1 MPKNYL
7 LIPGP
12 TPVPQDVLLE
22 MAREMVNHRGSEFAN
37 VLKTSTEL
45 LKKVFK
51 TQNDVLILTASGTG
65 GMEAAVVNF
74 FSQGDP
80 VLVGV
85 CGVFGE
91 RFAKICKAYGLNV
104 KTIDCEPGKGVEP
117 EILEKALKEN
127 PDVKGVFLT
136 HNETSTGVTNDLK
149 TLAPIVKQNPE
160 RLLVVDAVSS
170 LGAIDLP
177 TDDLKVDVVVTAS
190 QKALETPPGLAM
202 VSVSEL
208 AWKYNEKAN
217 LPRFYFDLKQAKK
230 FLEEGA
236 TPFTPA
242 VSVVFA
248 LRKALGNIL
257 NRGLEQNFKRHQV
270 LGRAVREAVKAL
282 GVTKLLADERWASDT
297 VTPII
302 PPENINPDEL
312 RKYIRTK
319 FGVVL
324 AGGQGVLKGKIF
336 RVGHVGYV
344 EPTDILVAI
353 SAIEIALE
361 NMGYKGLKGKGTQVA
376 EEIFAEYYKN

>member
-1 MPKNYL
+1 MPKNFL

-22 MAREMVNHRGSEFAN
+22 MAREMINHRGSEFAN
-37 VLKTSTEL
+37 LLKTNTDL

-51 TQNDVLILTASGTG
+51 TENDVLILTASGTG
-65 GMEAAVVNF
+65 GMEAAVANF
-74 FSQGDP
+74 FSQGDE

-104 KTIDCEPGKGVEP
+104 KTIVTEPGKGIEP
-117 EILEKALKEN
+117 EVLEKALKEN
-127 PDVKGVFLT
+127 PNVKAVFLT
-136 HNETSTGVTNDLK
+136 HNETSTGVTNNLK
-149 TLAPIVKQNPE
+149 ELAPIVKENPE

-177 TDDLKVDVVVTAS
+177 TDELKIDVVVTAS

-208 AWKYNEKAN
+208 AWKFNEMAN
-217 LPRFYFDLKQAKK
+217 LPRFYFDLRQAKK
-230 FLEEGA
+230 FLDEGA

-242 VSVVFA
+242 VSIFFA
-248 LRKALGNIL
+248 LKKSLENIL
-257 NRGLEQNFKRHQV
+257 NRGLENNFKRHSL
-270 LGRAVREAVKAL
+270 LGKAVREAIKAI

-297 VTPII
+297 VTPVI
-302 PPENINPDEL
+302 PPDNVNPDDL
-312 RKYIRTK
+312 RKYIRSK

-324 AGGQGVLKGKIF
+324 AGGQGNLKGKIF
-336 RVGHVGYV
+336 RIGHVGYV
-344 EPTDILVAI
+344 ELTDILVALSAVEI
-353 SAIEIALE
+353 SLE
-361 NMGYKGLKGKGTQVA
+361 NVGYKGIKGKGVQVA
-376 EEIFAEYYKN
+376 EEIFAQNSN

>member
-1 MPKNYL
+1 MPKNFL

-22 MAREMVNHRGSEFAN
+22 MAREMINHRGSEFAN
-37 VLKTSTEL
+37 LLKTNTDL

-51 TQNDVLILTASGTG
+51 TENDVLILTASGTG
-65 GMEAAVVNF
+65 GMEAAVANF
-74 FSQGDP
+74 FSQGDE

-104 KTIDCEPGKGVEP
+104 KTIVTEPGKGIEP
-117 EILEKALKEN
+117 EVLEKALKEN
-127 PDVKGVFLT
+127 PNVKAVFLT
-136 HNETSTGVTNDLK
+136 HNETSTGVTNNLK
-149 TLAPIVKQNPE
+149 ELAPIVKENPE
-160 RLLVVDAVSS
+160 RLLIIDAVSS

-177 TDDLKVDVVVTAS
+177 TDELKIDVVVTAS

-208 AWKYNEKAN
+208 AWKFNEKAN
-217 LPRFYFDLKQAKK
+217 LPRFYFDLRQAKK
-230 FLEEGA
+230 FLDEGA

-242 VSVVFA
+242 VSIFFA
-248 LRKALGNIL
+248 LKKSLENIL
-257 NRGLEQNFKRHQV
+257 NRGLENNFKRHSL
-270 LGRAVREAVKAL
+270 LGKAVREAIKAI

-302 PPENINPDEL
+302 PPDGVNPDDL
-312 RKYIRTK
+312 RKYIRSK

-324 AGGQGVLKGKIF
+324 AGGQGNLKGKIF
-336 RVGHVGYV
+336 RIGHVGYV
-344 EPTDILVAI
+344 EPTDILVALSAVEI
-353 SAIEIALE
+353 SLE
-361 NMGYKGLKGKGTQVA
+361 NVGYKGIKGKGVQVA
-376 EEIFAEYYKN
+376 EEIFAQNSN

>member
-1 MPKNYL
+1 MPKNFL

-22 MAREMVNHRGSEFAN
+22 MAREMINHRGSEFAN
-37 VLKTSTEL
+37 LLKTNTDL

-51 TQNDVLILTASGTG
+51 TENDVLILTASGTG
-65 GMEAAVVNF
+65 GMEAAVANF
-74 FSQGDP
+74 FSQGDE

-104 KTIDCEPGKGVEP
+104 KTIVTEPGKGIEP
-117 EILEKALKEN
+117 EVLEKALKEN
-127 PDVKGVFLT
+127 PNVKAVFLT
-136 HNETSTGVTNDLK
+136 HNETSTGVTNNLK
-149 TLAPIVKQNPE
+149 ELAPIVKENPE
-160 RLLVVDAVSS
+160 RLLIVDAVSS

-177 TDDLKVDVVVTAS
+177 TDELKIDVVVTAS

-208 AWKYNEKAN
+208 AWKFNEKAN
-217 LPRFYFDLKQAKK
+217 LPRFYFDLRQAKK
-230 FLEEGA
+230 FLDEGA

-242 VSVVFA
+242 VSIFFA
-248 LRKALGNIL
+248 LKKSLENIL
-257 NRGLEQNFKRHQV
+257 NRGLENNFKRHSL
-270 LGRAVREAVKAL
+270 LGKAVREAIKAI

-302 PPENINPDEL
+302 PPDNVNPDDL
-312 RKYIRTK
+312 RKYIRSK

-324 AGGQGVLKGKIF
+324 AGGQGNLKGKIF
-336 RVGHVGYV
+336 RIGHLGYV
-344 EPTDILVAI
+344 EPTDILVALSAVEI
-353 SAIEIALE
+353 SLE
-361 NMGYKGLKGKGTQVA
+361 NVGYKGIKGKGVQVA
-376 EEIFAEYYKN
+376 EEIFAQNSN

>member
-22 MAREMVNHRGSEFAN
+22 MAREMINHRGSEFATL
-37 VLKTSTEL
+37 LKTSTEY
-45 LKKVFK
+45 LKKIFK
-51 TQNDVLILTASGTG
+51 TQNDVLILTSSGTG
-65 GMEAAVVNF
+65 GMEAAVANF
-74 FSQGDP
+74 FSYGDE

-104 KTIDCEPGKGVEP
+104 KTIECEPGKGIEP
-117 EILEKALKEN
+117 EVLEKTLKEN
-127 PDVKGVFLT
+127 PNIKGVFIT
-136 HNETSTGVTNDLK
+136 HNETSTGVTNDLRV
-149 TLAPIVKQNPE
+149 LAPIVKEKEE
-160 RLLVVDAVSS
+160 RLLIVDAVSS

-177 TDDLKVDVVVTAS
+177 TDELKIDVVVTAS

-208 AWKYNEKAN
+208 AWSYAEKSN
-217 LPRFYFDLKQAKK
+217 LPKFYFDLKQAKK
-230 FLEEGA
+230 FLGEGA

-248 LRKALGNIL
+248 LKKALENIL
-257 NRGLEQNFKRHQV
+257 NRGLENNFQRHMV
-270 LGRAVREAVKAL
+270 LGKAVRESIKAL
-282 GVTKLLADERWASDT
+282 GITKLLADERWASDT
-297 VTPII
+297 VTPVI
-302 PPENINPDEL
+302 PPEGVNPDEL

-324 AGGQGVLKGKIF
+324 AGGQGSLKGKIF
-336 RVGHVGYV
+336 RIGHVGYV

-353 SAIEIALE
+353 SSIEIAFE
-361 NMGYKGLKGKGTQVA
+361 NLGYKDLRGKGVQVA
-376 EEIFAEYYKN
+376 ESIFSEYYKN

>member
-1 MPKNYL
+1 MPKNFL

-22 MAREMVNHRGSEFAN
+22 MAREMINHRGSEFAN
-37 VLKTSTEL
+37 LLKTNTDL

-51 TQNDVLILTASGTG
+51 TENDVLILTASGTG
-65 GMEAAVVNF
+65 GMEAAVANF
-74 FSQGDP
+74 FSQGDE

-104 KTIDCEPGKGVEP
+104 KTIVTEPGKGIEP
-117 EILEKALKEN
+117 EVLEKALKEN
-127 PDVKGVFLT
+127 PNVKAVFLT
-136 HNETSTGVTNDLK
+136 HNETSTGVTNNLK
-149 TLAPIVKQNPE
+149 ELAPIVKENPE
-160 RLLVVDAVSS
+160 RLLIVDAVSS

-177 TDDLKVDVVVTAS
+177 TDELKIDVVVTAS

-208 AWKYNEKAN
+208 AWKFNEKAN
-217 LPRFYFDLKQAKK
+217 LPRFYFDLRQAKK
-230 FLEEGA
+230 FLDEGA

-242 VSVVFA
+242 VSIFFA
-248 LRKALGNIL
+248 LKKSLENIL
-257 NRGLEQNFKRHQV
+257 NRGLENNFKRHNL
-270 LGRAVREAVKAL
+270 LGKAVREAIKAI

-302 PPENINPDEL
+302 PPDNVNPDDL
-312 RKYIRTK
+312 RKYIRSK

-324 AGGQGVLKGKIF
+324 AGGQGNLKGKIF
-336 RVGHVGYV
+336 RIGHVGYV
-344 EPTDILVAI
+344 EPTDILVALSAVEI
-353 SAIEIALE
+353 SLE
-361 NMGYKGLKGKGTQVA
+361 NVGYKGIKGKGVQVA
-376 EEIFAEYYKN
+376 EEIFAQNSN

>member
-22 MAREMVNHRGSEFAN
+22 MAREMINHRGSEFATL
-37 VLKTSTEL
+37 LKTSTEY

-65 GMEAAVVNF
+65 GMEAAVANF
-74 FSQGDP
+74 FSYGDE
-80 VLVGV
+80 VVVGV

-104 KTIDCEPGKGVEP
+104 KTIECEPGKGIEP
-117 EILEKALKEN
+117 EILEKVLKEN
-127 PDVKGVFLT
+127 PNVKGVFLT
-136 HNETSTGVTNDLK
+136 HNETSTGVTNDLRV
-149 TLAPIVKQNPE
+149 LAPIVKEKDE
-160 RLLVVDAVSS
+160 RLLIVDAVSS

-177 TDDLKVDVVVTAS
+177 TDELKIDVVVTAS

-202 VSVSEL
+202 ISVSEL
-208 AWKYNEKAN
+208 AWSFAEKSN
-217 LPRFYFDLKQAKK
+217 LPKFYFDLKQAKK
-230 FLEEGA
+230 FLGEGA

-242 VSVVFA
+242 VSIVFA
-248 LRKALGNIL
+248 LKKALENIL
-257 NRGLEQNFKRHQV
+257 NRGLENNFQRHMV
-270 LGRAVREAVKAL
+270 LGKAVRESIKAL

-297 VTPII
+297 VTPVI
-302 PPENINPDEL
+302 PPENVNPDEL

-324 AGGQGVLKGKIF
+324 AGGQGSLKGKIF
-336 RVGHVGYV
+336 RIGHVGYV

-353 SAIEIALE
+353 SSIEIALE
-361 NMGYKGLKGKGTQVA
+361 NLGYKGLKGKGVQVA
-376 EEIFAEYYKN
+376 EGIFSEYYKN

>member
-1 MPKNYL
+1 MPKNFL

-22 MAREMVNHRGSEFAN
+22 MAREMINHRGSEFAN
-37 VLKTSTEL
+37 LLKTNTDL

-51 TQNDVLILTASGTG
+51 TENDVLILTASGTG
-65 GMEAAVVNF
+65 GMEAAVANF
-74 FSQGDP
+74 FSQGDE

-104 KTIDCEPGKGVEP
+104 KTIVTEPGKGIEP
-117 EILEKALKEN
+117 EVLEKALKEN
-127 PDVKGVFLT
+127 PNVKAVFLT
-136 HNETSTGVTNDLK
+136 HNETSTGVTNNLK
-149 TLAPIVKQNPE
+149 ELAPIVKENPE

-177 TDDLKVDVVVTAS
+177 TDELKIDVVVTAS

-208 AWKYNEKAN
+208 AWKFNEMAN
-217 LPRFYFDLKQAKK
+217 LPRFYFDLRQAKK
-230 FLEEGA
+230 FLDEGA

-242 VSVVFA
+242 VSIFFA
-248 LRKALGNIL
+248 LKKSLENIL
-257 NRGLEQNFKRHQV
+257 NRGLENNFKRHSL
-270 LGRAVREAVKAL
+270 LGKAVREAIKAI

-297 VTPII
+297 VTPVI
-302 PPENINPDEL
+302 PPDNVNPDDL
-312 RKYIRTK
+312 RKYIRSK

-324 AGGQGVLKGKIF
+324 AGGQGNLKGKIF
-336 RVGHVGYV
+336 RIGHVGYV
-344 EPTDILVAI
+344 EPTDILVALSAVEI
-353 SAIEIALE
+353 SLE
-361 NMGYKGLKGKGTQVA
+361 NVGYKGIKGKGVQVA
-376 EEIFAEYYKN
+376 EEIFAQNSN